1 MAILLQ
7 GLVLLV
13 SGMGIVFLFLAL
25 LVWVMNRSAQIVQRF
40 NHILPDDE
48 PRKKKNRSAPATERA
63 GSDDVKV
70 AIAVA
75 VTSVRARYPHPL

>member
-13 SGMGIVFLFLAL
+13 SGMGIVYLFLSL
-25 LVWVMNRSAQIVQRF
+25 LVWVMNRSAEIVPRF

-48 PRKKKNRSAPATERA
+48 PKKKTRPAPAA
-63 GSDDVKV
+63 AHAAHDDALV
-70 AIAVA
+70 AVA
-75 VTSVRARYPHPL
+75 LAAVAAQAR

>member
-25 LVWVMNRSAQIVQRF
+25 LVWVMNRSAAIIPRF
-40 NHILPDDE
+40 NHILPDEE
-48 PRKKKNRSAPATERA
+48 PKKKTRPAAKTAGDDESALIA
-63 GSDDVKV
+63 V
-70 AIAVA
+70 AIAA
-75 VTSVRARYPHPL
+75 ARARAA

>member
-13 SGMGIVFLFLAL
+13 SGMGIVYMFLTL
-25 LVWVMNRSAQIVQRF
+25 LVWVMNRSAQIVPKF

-48 PRKKKNRSAPATERA
+48 PKKKARPAAAAHATHE
-63 GSDDVKV
+63 DVQIAV
-70 AIAVA
+70 AIAA
-75 VTSVRARYPHPL
+75 AAHAR

>member
-25 LVWVMNRSAQIVQRF
+25 LVWVMNRSAAIVPRF

-48 PRKKKNRSAPATERA
+48 PKKKMRPAA
-63 GSDDVKV
+63 KV
-70 AIAVA
+70 AGDDETALIAIA
-75 VTSVRARYPHPL
+75 IAAARARAA

>member
-13 SGMGIVFLFLAL
+13 AGMGIVYLFLTL
-25 LVWVMNRSAQIVQRF
+25 LVWVMNRSAAIVPRF

-48 PRKKKNRSAPATERA
+48 PKKRARPAARA
-63 GSDDVKV
+63 DDDAVLIAV
-70 AIAVA
+70 AIAA
-75 VTSVRARYPHPL
+75 ARARAA

>member
-13 SGMGIVFLFLAL
+13 SGMGIVYVFLAL
-25 LVWVMNRSAQIVQRF
+25 LVFVMNHSSKLVARF

-48 PRKKKNRSAPATERA
+48 PKNKKPRA
-63 GSDDVKV
+63 AAKTGLAHDEAHI

-75 VTSVRARYPHPL
+75 AAQARLV

>member
-13 SGMGIVFLFLAL
+13 SGMGIVYLFLTL
-25 LVWVMNRSAQIVQRF
+25 LVWVMNRSAQIVPKF

-48 PRKKKNRSAPATERA
+48 PKKKTRPAAPAHATQH
-63 GSDDVKV
+63 DDAQIAV
-70 AIAVA
+70 AIAA
-75 VTSVRARYPHPL
+75 AAHAR